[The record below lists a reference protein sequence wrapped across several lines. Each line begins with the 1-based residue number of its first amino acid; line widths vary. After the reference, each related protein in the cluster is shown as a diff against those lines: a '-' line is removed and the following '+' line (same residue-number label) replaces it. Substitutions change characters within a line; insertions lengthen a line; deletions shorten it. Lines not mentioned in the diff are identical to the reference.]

1 METNKPPSNKP
12 SVQQGYG
19 LLAGG
24 MLLVF
29 FSCLGAITADVNGP
43 LVFVMGSFFVIGI
56 VITLVAIVQA
66 VKRKR

>member
-1 METNKPPSNKP
+1 
-12 SVQQGYG
+12 